1 MFFHTDNP
9 LTPWTV
15 IKSDD
20 KKRAR
25 INCMRYFLNQL
36 DYPGKDESIVG
47 AYDEKIVGSVNKMY
61 PYASLKVASN
71 D

>member
-1 MFFHTDNP
+1 MFFHTHTGDA
-9 LTPWTV
+9 PWIV

-25 INCMRYFLNQL
+25 INCIRHFLTNL
-36 DYPGKDESIVG
+36 DYPGKDIKAIGAVDDLIVLKPQTQF
-47 AYDEKIVGSVNKMY
+47 KISTDT
-61 PYASLKVASN
+61 LI